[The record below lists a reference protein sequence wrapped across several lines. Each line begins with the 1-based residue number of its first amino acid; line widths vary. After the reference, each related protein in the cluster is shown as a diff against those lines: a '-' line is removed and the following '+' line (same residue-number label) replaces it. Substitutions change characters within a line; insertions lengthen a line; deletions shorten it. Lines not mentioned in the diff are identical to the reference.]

1 MAIPPRTASDVRFKK
16 PSEELLSTLNRGQKP
31 PLESEDGIVDMA
43 DGVGVGKG
51 VGNAVGVGL
60 ANPMIGICPLHIGIG
75 VDAPG

>member
-1 MAIPPRTASDVRFKK
+1 
-16 PSEELLSTLNRGQKP
+16 
-31 PLESEDGIVDMA
+31 MA